1 MKGTGWVLMKN
12 DRQKGKNW
20 PDGQTISFEN
30 ASFTQ
35 IRFMKFNPAI
45 RSLVI
50 LLIVFAN
57 TGCDQI
63 SKAVVR
69 ENVQFHEQIE
79 LYSDNFILTK
89 VENRGAFFGLGENL
103 PPLVKNVALS
113 LVPILAMLAILTFT
127 LTREGLPKVMV
138 FGLACMVGGGI
149 GNIFDRV
156 VHGSVT
162 DFLHINLGG
171 IFKTGI
177 FNLADV
183 SIMFGLLVIVF
194 GAFNQ
199 PRV

>member
-1 MKGTGWVLMKN
+1 
-12 DRQKGKNW
+12 
-20 PDGQTISFEN
+20 
-30 ASFTQ
+30 
-35 IRFMKFNPAI
+35 MKFNPAI
-45 RSLVI
+45 RTLVI

-57 TGCDQI
+57 AGCDQF

-79 LYSDNFILTK
+79 LYNDNFILTK

-103 PPLVKNVALS
+103 PPLVKNIALS

-127 LTREGLPKVMV
+127 LTREGLPKVLV

-162 DFLHINLGG
+162 DFLHIDLGG

-183 SIMFGLLVIVF
+183 SIMFGLLVIVL

>member
-1 MKGTGWVLMKN
+1 
-12 DRQKGKNW
+12 
-20 PDGQTISFEN
+20 
-30 ASFTQ
+30 
-35 IRFMKFNPAI
+35 MKFNSAI
-45 RSLVI
+45 RTLLI

-57 TGCDQI
+57 AGCDQF

-69 ENVQFHEQIE
+69 DNVQEYEQIE
-79 LYSDNFILTK
+79 LLNDNFILTK

-103 PPLVKNVALS
+103 PPLIKKITLS
-113 LVPILAMLAILTFT
+113 LIPIIAMLAILMFT
-127 LTREGLPKVMV
+127 LAGKGLSGTTV

-156 VHGSVT
+156 VYGSVT

-183 SIMFGLLVIVF
+183 SIMFGLLVIIF
-194 GAFNQ
+194 GALRQ
-199 PRV
+199 PGS

>member
-1 MKGTGWVLMKN
+1 
-12 DRQKGKNW
+12 
-20 PDGQTISFEN
+20 
-30 ASFTQ
+30 
-35 IRFMKFNPAI
+35 MKFNSAF
-45 RSLVI
+45 RTLLI

-57 TGCDQI
+57 AGCDQF

-69 ENVQFHEQIE
+69 DNVQDYEQIE
-79 LYSDNFILTK
+79 LLNDNFILTK

-103 PPLVKNVALS
+103 PPLIKNITLS
-113 LVPILAMLAILTFT
+113 LIPIIAMLAILMFT
-127 LTREGLPKVMV
+127 LAGRGLSGTTV

-183 SIMFGLLVIVF
+183 SIMFGLIVIIF
-194 GAFNQ
+194 GALRQ
-199 PRV
+199 PGD